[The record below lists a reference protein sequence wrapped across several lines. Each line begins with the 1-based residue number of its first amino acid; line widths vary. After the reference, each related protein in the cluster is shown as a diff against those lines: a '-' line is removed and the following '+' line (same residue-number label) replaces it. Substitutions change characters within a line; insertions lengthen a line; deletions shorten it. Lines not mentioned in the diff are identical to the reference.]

1 MFGTDGRLR
10 LNNSAFAAIWKL
22 SPQQLSELP
31 RIDELIR
38 FTHVLYGEM
47 STWTEISRA
56 VTSFDQ
62 REPLVYRQG
71 QGELFPALEAA
82 LAGAKEGESRPVKLP
97 PVEAYGERN
106 PDLVIEVETERVPE
120 EARKPGALL
129 STRDANDEPRVVR
142 VQEVRGDRVVIDLNH
157 PLAGETLVFD
167 VKILDVQ

>member
-1 MFGTDGRLR
+1 MRRLLRAGALLAPLLHPGAAPAEEPAADRVADGRQVSL
-10 LNNSAFAAIWKL
+10 
-22 SPQQLSELP
+22 E
-31 RIDELIR
+31 
-38 FTHVLYGEM
+38 FT
-47 STWTEISRA
+47 ISLADGRQA
-56 VTSFDQ
+56 RSNVG

-82 LAGAKEGESRPVKLP
+82 LAGAKEGESRQVKLP